1 MGLIL
6 VLTLA
11 LAQEKAVT
19 TTKEREATVRV
30 AVSGQ
35 TDLDYV
41 WRRKEITAFT
51 GGISGTST
59 PGNSESENTFEGFA
73 AVRFDVDLSDQIF
86 AVAEIGTK
94 RVDGGV
100 INFFGQGSAL
110 PIKLR
115 EAHILKKE
123 LLMPELSLELGIST
137 WNFDL
142 RGKGRSMAFDPRH
155 SQSFARNVN
164 PASDGPGS
172 LAFRA
177 SDPEEFE
184 PVGFWLRFARDR
196 FSVDLVALPAVLEG
210 GSPSNDESLYAID
223 LLYTMDAKGS
233 RFGVLLAVTNDPGGS
248 STIFTYGGGVDWR
261 GVENLDAYVE
271 FYFQNGRN
279 SAVAPIKVGGYA
291 FQVGAEYTFSGSLK
305 PWVGANLTTFSGD
318 RDAAAN
324 RKSSAFCS
332 YENISDLLILEDMY
346 LGFDWDSNYRAI
358 KISGGIA
365 LTLASEADLKI
376 SAIVGITRT
385 AEPVRFA
392 FETTRKL
399 GNEIDLRADWAMTP
413 QLVIGLGV
421 GFLFGSEVLEDS
433 MGGPGAPDADTQ
445 TLLFTLGTD
454 LRF

>member
-1 MGLIL
+1 MGLVL
-6 VLTLA
+6 LLTLA

-30 AVSGQ
+30 AMSGE

-51 GGISGTST
+51 GGVSGTST
-59 PGNSESENTFEGFA
+59 PGTSDSENTFEGFA
-73 AVRFDVDLSDQIF
+73 SIRLDVDLSDQVF
-86 AVAEIGTK
+86 AVVEVGTK
-94 RVDGGV
+94 RVDNGQ
-100 INFFGQGSAL
+100 INFFGQSSAL
-110 PIKLR
+110 PVKLR
-115 EAHILKKE
+115 EAHVLKRE
-123 LLMPELSLELGIST
+123 LLMPELSLQMGIST
-137 WNFDL
+137 WGFDL
-142 RGKGRSMAFDPRH
+142 RGKGQSMAFDPRR
-155 SQSFARNVN
+155 SQSFVRNVN
-164 PASDGPGS
+164 PAGDGPGS

-210 GSPSNDESLYAID
+210 GSPANDESLYAID

-233 RFGVLLAVTNDPGGS
+233 RFGVILAATNDPGS
-248 STIFTYGGGVDWR
+248 RSTIFTYGGGVDWR
-261 GVENLDAYVE
+261 GTESLDAYVE

-279 SAVAPIKVGGYA
+279 DAVAPIKVGGYA

-305 PWVGANLTTFSGD
+305 PWVGANLTYFSGD

-332 YENISDLLILEDMY
+332 YENINDLLILEDML

-358 KISGGIA
+358 KVSGGIS
-365 LTLASEADLKI
+365 LTAVNESDLKI
-376 SAIVGITRT
+376 WAIVGITHT
-385 AEPVRFA
+385 AKPVRFA

-399 GNEIDLRADWAMTP
+399 GNEVDLRVDWAMTR
-413 QLVIGLGV
+413 QLMVTLGV

-433 MGGPGAPDADTQ
+433 MGGPGAPDAERT
-445 TLLFTLGTD
+445 TCLFTLGTD
-454 LRF
+454 LKF

>member
-1 MGLIL
+1 
-6 VLTLA
+6 
-11 LAQEKAVT
+11 
-19 TTKEREATVRV
+19 
-30 AVSGQ
+30 
-35 TDLDYV
+35 
-41 WRRKEITAFT
+41 
-51 GGISGTST
+51 
-59 PGNSESENTFEGFA
+59 
-73 AVRFDVDLSDQIF
+73 
-86 AVAEIGTK
+86 
-94 RVDGGV
+94 
-100 INFFGQGSAL
+100 
-110 PIKLR
+110 
-115 EAHILKKE
+115 
-123 LLMPELSLELGIST
+123 MPELSLQLGIST

-155 SQSFARNVN
+155 SQSFTRNVN

-233 RFGVLLAVTNDPGGS
+233 RFGIILAATNDPGGS

-279 SAVAPIKVGGYA
+279 SAVAPIRVGGYA

-376 SAIVGITRT
+376 SAIVG
-385 AEPVRFA
+385 
-392 FETTRKL
+392 
-399 GNEIDLRADWAMTP
+399 
-413 QLVIGLGV
+413 
-421 GFLFGSEVLEDS
+421 LF
-433 MGGPGAPDADTQ
+433 
-445 TLLFTLGTD
+445 
-454 LRF
+454 